1 MSTTSLPPVSRQ
13 PRPPAAV
20 IPAVALPTAEPPP
33 FNVPLTL
40 LAEAEGQ
47 TDILHG
53 FHDGEAWYAY
63 DLPTTCLRQA
73 SGACSRGRR
82 ATAGRRACR
91 TAYACRVPRR
101 CTRPAGCCPDP
112 PGRDAAGAWMVR
124 LVRFERTTYRLQG
137 GCSTS

>member
-1 MSTTSLPPVSRQ
+1 MSTTTSLPPVSRQ

-20 IPAVALPTAEPPP
+20 IPAVALPTDEPPP

-63 DLPTTCLRQA
+63 DLPAAGQWRVLAWQA
-73 SGACSRGRR
+73 GYRWPPGLPDGVRLS
-82 ATAGRRACR
+82 
-91 TAYACRVPRR
+91 
-101 CTRPAGCCPDP
+101 RPAPLY
-112 PGRDAAGAWMVR
+112 AACG
-124 LVRFERTTYRLQG
+124 LLP
-137 GCSTS
+137 